1 MTAVVPD
8 FPMPRTNPL
17 DPPPQYRE
25 LTREQPVVQ
34 VRTPRGLAWLVT
46 RHEDCTAVLTEPSF
60 SSDPRTPGFPSY
72 MTGDIPPPPGFF
84 LQLDPPDQTRLRRLV
99 TREFLVGRMEAL
111 RPRMQQVLDELI
123 DRMHTAGSSAK
134 SPTAGGAGKSPTAG
148 GADLVADLA
157 YPMAA
162 TMICELL
169 DVPLSDQQTF
179 IGLTDTVLDRS
190 SPPEKATAAAVDL
203 MAYFDRLVTR
213 KEQATT
219 PPDDLF
225 GRLIGH
231 EREGSLSHDE
241 LVGLAALLLLAGYDT
256 MAQTIG
262 LGVLTLV
269 RHPDQL
275 AELRADPSLMP
286 AAVEEMLRYLTVNH
300 AGLPRAATKDVVIG
314 GRLIKAGEGVLVML
328 NAANRDSTVFAEPDT
343 FDIHRASLHR
353 HIAFGH
359 GFHKCIGLTMARI
372 ELSTVF
378 TGLFARI
385 PTLRV
390 PVDVDEIPFRHDMVL
405 YGVRE
410 LPVEW

>member
-1 MTAVVPD
+1 
-8 FPMPRTNPL
+8 MPRISPL
-17 DPPPQYRE
+17 DPPPRYRE

-46 RHEDCTAVLTEPSF
+46 RHDDCTAVLTEPSF

-111 RPRMQQVLDELI
+111 RPRMQFLLDELI
-123 DRMHTAGSSAK
+123 DRMLAAGSS
-134 SPTAGGAGKSPTAG
+134 
-148 GADLVADLA
+148 ADLVADLA

-162 TMICELL
+162 TMICDLL
-169 DVPLSDQQTF
+169 DVPMSDHPTF
-179 IGLTDTVLDRS
+179 IGLTDTVLDRAI
-190 SPPEKATAAAVDL
+190 PPEKATAAAIEL

-241 LVGLAALLLLAGYDT
+241 LVGLATLLLLAGYDT

-262 LGVLTLV
+262 LGVLTLL

-314 GRLIKAGEGVLVML
+314 GQSIKAGDGVLVML
-328 NAANRDSTVFAEPDT
+328 NAANRDSAVFAEPDT
-343 FDIHRASLHR
+343 FDIHRTSLHR

-378 TGLFARI
+378 TGLLARI
-385 PTLRV
+385 PTLRMS
-390 PVDVDEIPFRHDMVL
+390 VDLDELPFRHDMML

>member
-8 FPMPRTNPL
+8 FPMPRTHPL

-25 LTREQPVVQ
+25 LTREQPVVR
-34 VRTPRGLAWLVT
+34 VRTPHGLAWLVT
-46 RHEDCTAVLTEPSF
+46 RHEDCTTVLTEPSF
-60 SSDPRTPGFPSY
+60 SSNPRTPGFPGH
-72 MTGDIPPPPGFF
+72 MTDDDMPPQPGFF
-84 LQLDPPDQTRLRRLV
+84 QELDPPEQTRLRRLV

-111 RPRMQQVLDELI
+111 RPRMRQVLDELI
-123 DRMHTAGSSAK
+123 DRMLAAGSSAE
-134 SPTAGGAGKSPTAG
+134 
-148 GADLVADLA
+148 LVADLA

-169 DVPLSDQQTF
+169 GVPLPDQQTF
-179 IGLTDTVLDRS
+179 VEITDTVLDRT
-190 SPPEKATAAAVDL
+190 SPPEKAMAAAGEL

-231 EREGSLSHDE
+231 DREGSLSHEE

-314 GRLIKAGEGVLVML
+314 GQPIKAGDGVLVML
-328 NAANRDSTVFAEPDT
+328 NAANRDGTVFAEPDT
-343 FDIHRASLHR
+343 FDIHRTSLHR

-359 GFHKCIGLTMARI
+359 GFHKCVGLTMARI
-372 ELSTVF
+372 ELTTVF

-390 PVDVDEIPFRHDMVL
+390 PVGVDEIPFRHDMVL